1 MVEIVK
7 CSNGYVLTTATG
19 KQIAM
24 NITDVFKILL
34 SRFEGRSETHRG
46 LAYAK
51 VIIETEQLEEQL
63 E

>member
-7 CSNGYVLTTATG
+7 CSNGYIITTPAG

-24 NITDVFKILL
+24 NIIDMFKILL
-34 SRFEGRSETHRG
+34 SQFEGRSETHKG

-51 VIIETEQLEEQL
+51 VIIETEQLE
-63 E
+63 